1 MTEPTAERHPV
12 KRLAFFLAAGVL
24 IFDGGLFLVLAVL
37 GSFGVGFDPSV
48 ARFYPLLAIFGAVFG
63 FERWWSNEIGP
74 YNPIH
79 DR

>member
-1 MTEPTAERHPV
+1 M
-12 KRLAFFLAAGVL
+12 
-24 IFDGGLFLVLAVL
+24 GGLFLIFTTL
-37 GSFGVGFDPSV
+37 GSFGVGFDTSV
-48 ARFYPLLAIFGAVFG
+48 VCFCPLMAIFGAIFG